1 MAIDSCATWSRSPA
15 IARGSPPEAER
26 CSASSQPA
34 SRRHRAAA
42 ASKRTAPPRHTRP
55 CRARGVRQSEEAVTL
70 AASSGPR
77 AADLRERPVAELLKQ
92 LANETTTLVR
102 QELDLAK
109 AEMRE
114 KAGRAGAGAGMWGA
128 AGVIALIALGSLT
141 AFLIL
146 ALDGVMPN
154 WLAALIVGL
163 AYAAIAGV
171 LYLRGKQRVE
181 EAGSPVPEQ
190 TVETLK
196 QDVQWA
202 KHPTTSAKT

>member
-1 MAIDSCATWSRSPA
+1 M
-15 IARGSPPEAER
+15 EA
-26 CSASSQPA
+26 SN
-34 SRRHRAAA
+34 
-42 ASKRTAPPRHTRP
+42 
-55 CRARGVRQSEEAVTL
+55 
-70 AASSGPR
+70 GPQ

-114 KAGRAGAGAGMWGA
+114 KAGKVGAGAGMWGTAGA
-128 AGVIALIALGSLT
+128 AALLALGALT

-146 ALDGVMPN
+146 ALDGVMPS
-154 WLAALIVGL
+154 WLAALIVGI

-196 QDVQWA
+196 EDMQWA